1 MLFSTA
7 NSMMLFKLSSMP
19 IRQRSSQQRANC
31 NGADPDMELTLKEFL
46 RGGKEQLTAAGF
58 PEVDAE
64 HLLAH
69 VLGIS
74 RMELHNP
81 VTVENA
87 INAIGDIA
95 VIEETFWKLLDR
107 RCAHEPLQYLTGVAY
122 FRYLEL
128 QVGPGVLVPR
138 PESELLVDAVL
149 RNIEGREGAVSV
161 VDLGAGSG
169 ALTLAI
175 ATEAPQTHL
184 IAVEKDPAAVNWL
197 RKNVSRIDETV
208 RILES
213 DVEDALDGVKCDV
226 VIANPPYI
234 PDGQELPQDVAE
246 HEPAVALFGGEDG
259 MAIPRRFIN
268 AAARLLKSGGF
279 LAIEHHESQ
288 PIDIAAAML
297 ADFENIQCHNDLV
310 GRPRFTTGT
319 RR

>member
-1 MLFSTA
+1 
-7 NSMMLFKLSSMP
+7 
-19 IRQRSSQQRANC
+19 
-31 NGADPDMELTLKEFL
+31 MELTFKEFL
-46 RGGKEQLTAAGF
+46 RSGKDQLSAAGF

-74 RMELHNP
+74 RMDLHNP
-81 VTVENA
+81 LTVENA
-87 INAIGDIA
+87 IIAIGDIA
-95 VIEETFWKLLDR
+95 VIEETFWQLLDR

-122 FRYLEL
+122 FRHLEL

-138 PESELLVDAVL
+138 PESELLVEAVL
-149 RNIEGREGAVSV
+149 KNIETREGAVSV

-175 ATEAPQTHL
+175 ATEAPNTHL
-184 IAVEKDPAAVNWL
+184 IAVEKDPAAAEWL

-208 RILES
+208 RILEM

-234 PDGQELPQDVAE
+234 PDGQELPLDVVD
-246 HEPAVALFGGEDG
+246 HEPAIALFGGPDG
-259 MAIPRRFIN
+259 MEIPRRFIN

-279 LAIEHHESQ
+279 LAIEHHEGQ
-288 PIDIAAAML
+288 QLEIAAAMVH
-297 ADFENIQCHNDLV
+297 AFDGIYTHNDLV
-310 GRPRFTTGT
+310 GRPRFTTGI

>member
-1 MLFSTA
+1 
-7 NSMMLFKLSSMP
+7 
-19 IRQRSSQQRANC
+19 
-31 NGADPDMELTLKEFL
+31 MELTLKEFL
-46 RGGKEQLTAAGF
+46 RGGKEQLAAAGF

-74 RMELHNP
+74 RMDLHNP
-81 VTVENA
+81 ITVENA
-87 INAIGDIA
+87 INAIGDTT
-95 VIEETFWKLLDR
+95 VIEETFWTLLDR

-138 PESELLVDAVL
+138 PESELLVEAVL
-149 RNIEGREGAVSV
+149 KNIEGREGEVSV

-184 IAVEKDPAAVNWL
+184 IAVEKDPAAVEWL

-208 RILES
+208 RILEL

-234 PDGQELPQDVAE
+234 PDGQTLPRDVAE
-246 HEPAVALFGGEDG
+246 HEPAVALFGGADG
-259 MAIPRRFIN
+259 MEIPRRFIN

-288 PIDIAAAML
+288 PVDITAAMIS
-297 ADFENIQCHNDLV
+297 AFDEIQTHNDLV
-310 GRPRFTTGT
+310 GRPRFTTGI